1 MSIVQPF
8 KVNQLCNIKL
18 NNKMKSLL
26 TMLLTVFLTV
36 SAFSQTTQY
45 NNQNGVAIKGYD
57 PVAYFT
63 QNKAVAGM
71 DAYTFD
77 WSGSQWKFSS
87 QSNLDSFKKSPE
99 KYAPQYGG
107 YCAYGCSENYKAP
120 IDPEAFTIIN
130 NKLYLNYSMKVKTW
144 WLKDT
149 TTRIKAADAF
159 WPALNN

>member
-1 MSIVQPF
+1 MSMVETP
-8 KVNQLCNIKL
+8 KAMELCNIKI
-18 NNKMKSLL
+18 NNKMKSFL

-45 NNQNGVAIKGYD
+45 NKQNGVAIKGYD

-63 QNKAVAGM
+63 QNKALVGM
-71 DAYTFD
+71 DAYSFD

-87 QSNLDSFKKSPE
+87 QANLDSFRLTPQ

-130 NKLYLNYSMKVKTW
+130 NKLYLNYSMKVKAL

-149 TTRIKAADAF
+149 TARIKAADAY
-159 WPALNN
+159 WLTLNK